1 MKISNASLALRNIGF
16 AFILGTAIVYSQR
29 VHAESD
35 TEKYAGSVKELDDAK
50 KSLNKM
56 INYLSEPGDKGSSG
70 QEFIWYAY
78 AKMNEAMLKELKR
91 KHWNKDDNA
100 DMKTLAY
107 LIDMS
112 KFSMENEI
120 INVLLD
126 YLWLQQFSTDCTTPR
141 PAKDKNFPENS
152 RPAAYVLQR
161 KNPREVRDAVMEYV
175 KNRKLK
181 ALKDE
186 DERLALGRVWLFAV
200 AERPLHID
208 MEKESFKP
216 LNLAV
221 KPIQD
226 EQSRCD
232 MKTEK
237 GREMY
242 QLLEEFVVLIRYTPY
257 PENPDHHVITP
268 PDEKP

>member
-1 MKISNASLALRNIGF
+1 MKTSNAYLVLENIGF
-16 AFILGTAIVYSQR
+16 AFILGTTIVYSQR
-29 VHAESD
+29 AWAESD
-35 TEKYAGSVKELDDAK
+35 AEKYAGSVKEMDDAK
-50 KSLNKM
+50 KNLDKM
-56 INYLSEPGDKGSSG
+56 ISYLPESGSKGFSA
-70 QEFIWYAY
+70 QEFIPYAY
-78 AKMNEAMLKELKR
+78 AKMNEAILKELKR
-91 KHWNKDDNA
+91 VDWKRKDNEDRKA
-100 DMKTLAY
+100 LVD
-107 LIDMS
+107 LINL
-112 KFSMENEI
+112 SM
-120 INVLLD
+120 
-126 YLWLQQFSTDCTTPR
+126 FSTDSEVIDILLEYLWVESFSTSCATP
-141 PAKDKNFPENS
+141 AIDTGNYPENS

-175 KNRKLK
+175 KNGKLK
-181 ALKDE
+181 ALKNEGD
-186 DERLALGRVWLFAV
+186 RLSLGRVWLFAV

-208 MEKESFKP
+208 MEKESFRP